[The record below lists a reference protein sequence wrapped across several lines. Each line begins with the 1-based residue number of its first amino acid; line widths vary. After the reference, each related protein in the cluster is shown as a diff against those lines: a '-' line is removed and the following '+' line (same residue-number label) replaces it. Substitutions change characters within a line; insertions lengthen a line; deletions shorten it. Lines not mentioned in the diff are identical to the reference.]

1 MTALRRA
8 ATAACLLHLTACV
21 SAPPEGPPTTAREA
35 QAAFDAL
42 CAARPPRAEMEMA
55 LRALSADGAIETVAQ
70 RDFVRAIP
78 WHLRPPPPGS
88 ASALRAGGKRW
99 AGSGI
104 PLFGGSFVAAAVY
117 LDAEDRVRGCRS
129 SLLHDGP

>member
-1 MTALRRA
+1 MTSIRRA
-8 ATAACLLHLTACV
+8 ATAACLLLLSTCA
-21 SAPPEGPPTTAREA
+21 SPAPEGQPTTARAA
-35 QAAFDAL
+35 QAKFDAL
-42 CAARPPRAEMEMA
+42 CATRPSRAEMEAA
-55 LRALSADGAIETVAQ
+55 LRALSADDTIETVAQ

-78 WHLRPPPPGS
+78 WHLRPPPPGA

-99 AGSGI
+99 AGSGV

-117 LDAEDRVRGCRS
+117 LDGEDRVRSCRS